1 MVYNGIPVFA
11 VNVDDPG
18 CSISTMS
25 LVDDPAMSID
35 MVCFSKEQKMNFS
48 IQDESQHNILTCLVR
63 VDFPILRLTED
74 GNPYYIVFN
83 KETAKVLCQRLMTDG
98 MQQNISLQHN
108 GKLIDG
114 IQLQEVFIK
123 DSSLGI
129 SPVGFED
136 AADGSLMG
144 VYHIEDDTL
153 WNDCIEGRFK
163 GISIESLLGI
173 EQFKKID
180 NKKIKK
186 NIMSKIKDMLK
197 KILLEFNS
205 LSTNIADLYWEE
217 DTELIVGYKVF
228 VEDADGNKV
237 PAADGEYI
245 SDENK
250 ITVEGGVVTEIE
262 AKEADDAPKAEEETP
277 TQEEPKEEPKEE
289 PMAEETP
296 AQEEPKEE
304 TAPEAGQNSEETAPE
319 AGQEEDKTAQLENR
333 IAELESKVAE
343 LETKLI
349 EIATAPAAEPI
360 VDEFEK
366 VTKKAS
372 TGDKKLDK
380 RIAIAKALQEN

>member
-1 MVYNGIPVFA
+1 MVYNNIPIFA

-48 IQDESQHNILTCLVR
+48 IQDESKHNILTCLVR

-83 KETAKVLCQRLMTDG
+83 KENAKVLCQRLMTDG

-108 GKLIDG
+108 GKLIQG

-144 VYHIEDDTL
+144 VYHIEDEAL

-173 EQFKKID
+173 EEFKKKC

-186 NIMSKIKDMLK
+186 NNMSKIKEMLK
-197 KILLEFNS
+197 KLLMEFNS
-205 LSTNIADLYWEE
+205 LSTNIAELYWEE
-217 DTELIVGYKVF
+217 DTELMVGYKVF
-228 VEDADGNKV
+228 VEDESGNKV
-237 PAADGEYI
+237 PAMDGDYI

-250 ITVEGGVVTEIE
+250 IKVAGGVVTEIE
-262 AKEADDAPKAEEETP
+262 RREIDDMPANVPPVEKKEAMAEP
-277 TQEEPKEEPKEE
+277 AVEEPKEEPKAE
-289 PMAEETP
+289 PAP
-296 AQEEPKEE
+296 EEPKEE
-304 TAPEAGQNSEETAPE
+304 PKDDNTEKVAEME
-319 AGQEEDKTAQLENR
+319 KK
-333 IAELESKVAE
+333 IAELEAKLAD
-343 LETKLI
+343 LEAKI
-349 EIATAPAAEPI
+349 AEIATAPAAQP
-360 VDEFEK
+360 VMDEFENI
-366 VTKKAS
+366 KKLGK
-372 TGDKKLDK
+372 TGDKDLDK
-380 RIAIAKALQEN
+380 RLAIAAALKTK

>member
-1 MVYNGIPVFA
+1 MVYNNIPIFA

-25 LVDDPAMSID
+25 LVDAPAMSID
-35 MVCFSKEQKMNFS
+35 MVCFSKEQNMKFS

-108 GKLIDG
+108 KKLIQG

-144 VYHIEDDTL
+144 VYHIEDEAL
-153 WNDCIEGRFK
+153 WNDCIEGKFK

-173 EQFKKID
+173 EEFKKKC

-186 NIMSKIKDMLK
+186 NNMSKIKEMLK
-197 KILLEFNS
+197 KLLMEFNS
-205 LSTNIADLYWEE
+205 LSTNVAELYWEE
-217 DTELIVGYKVF
+217 DTELMVGYKVF
-228 VEDADGNKV
+228 VEDESGNKV
-237 PAADGEYI
+237 PAMDGEYI

-250 ITVEGGVVTEIE
+250 IKVAGGTVTEIE
-262 AKEADDAPKAEEETP
+262 RREIDDMPANIPPVEKKEAMAEP
-277 TQEEPKEEPKEE
+277 AAEEPKEEPKAE
-289 PMAEETP
+289 PAPEQP
-296 AQEEPKEE
+296 KEEPKDDNTEKVAE
-304 TAPEAGQNSEETAPE
+304 ME
-319 AGQEEDKTAQLENR
+319 KK
-333 IAELESKVAE
+333 IAELEAKLAD
-343 LETKLI
+343 LEAKLA
-349 EIATAPAAEPI
+349 EIATAPAAQP
-360 VDEFEK
+360 VMDEFENI
-366 VTKKAS
+366 KKLGK
-372 TGDKKLDK
+372 TGDKDLDK
-380 RIAIAKALQEN
+380 RLAIAAALKTK

>member
-1 MVYNGIPVFA
+1 MVYNNIPIFA

-25 LVDDPAMSID
+25 LVDAPAMSID
-35 MVCFSKEQKMNFS
+35 MVCFSKEQKMSFS
-48 IQDESQHNILTCLVR
+48 IQDEAQHNILTCLVR

-108 GKLIDG
+108 KKLIQG
-114 IQLQEVFIK
+114 IHLQEVFIK

-144 VYHIEDDTL
+144 VYHIEDDEL

-173 EQFKKID
+173 EEFKKKC

-186 NIMSKIKDMLK
+186 NNMSKIKDALK
-197 KILLEFNS
+197 KLLMEFNS
-205 LSTNIADLYWEE
+205 LSTNVAELYWEE
-217 DTELIVGYKVF
+217 DTELMVGYKVF
-228 VEDADGNKV
+228 VEDESGNKV
-237 PAADGEYI
+237 PAMDGDYI

-250 ITVEGGVVTEIE
+250 IKVAGGVVTEIE
-262 AKEADDAPKAEEETP
+262 RREIDDMPANIPMEKKEEMAEPAVEEPKAEPAPEP
-277 TQEEPKEEPKEE
+277 APEEPKDDNTE
-289 PMAEETP
+289 
-296 AQEEPKEE
+296 
-304 TAPEAGQNSEETAPE
+304 
-319 AGQEEDKTAQLENR
+319 
-333 IAELESKVAE
+333 KVAE
-343 LETKLI
+343 LEKKVADLEAKLADLEAKLA
-349 EIATAPAAEPI
+349 EIATAPAAQP
-360 VDEFEK
+360 VMDEFENIRK
-366 VTKKAS
+366 PLK
-372 TGDKKLDK
+372 TGDKDLDK
-380 RIAIAKALQEN
+380 RLAIAAALKTK

>member
-1 MVYNGIPVFA
+1 MVYNNIPIFA

-25 LVDDPAMSID
+25 LVDAPAMSID
-35 MVCFSKEQKMNFS
+35 MVCFSKEQNMKFS

-108 GKLIDG
+108 KKLIQG

-144 VYHIEDDTL
+144 VYHIEDEAL
-153 WNDCIEGRFK
+153 WNDCIEGKFK

-173 EQFKKID
+173 EEFKKKC

-186 NIMSKIKDMLK
+186 NNMSKIKEMLK
-197 KILLEFNS
+197 KLLMEFNA
-205 LSTNIADLYWEE
+205 LSTDKAELYWEE
-217 DTELIVGYKVF
+217 DTELMVGYKVF
-228 VEDADGNKV
+228 VEDESGNKV
-237 PAADGEYI
+237 PAMDGEYI

-250 ITVEGGVVTEIE
+250 IKVAGGTVTEIE
-262 AKEADDAPKAEEETP
+262 RREIDDMPANIPPVEKKEAMAEPAVEEPKADP
-277 TQEEPKEEPKEE
+277 AADPAPEEPKEEPKDDNTEKV
-289 PMAEETP
+289 AEME
-296 AQEEPKEE
+296 K
-304 TAPEAGQNSEETAPE
+304 
-319 AGQEEDKTAQLENR
+319 K
-333 IAELESKVAE
+333 IAELEAKLAD
-343 LETKLI
+343 LEAKI
-349 EIATAPAAEPI
+349 AEIATAPAAQP
-360 VDEFEK
+360 VMDEFENI
-366 VTKKAS
+366 KKLGK
-372 TGDKKLDK
+372 TGDKDLDK
-380 RIAIAKALQEN
+380 RLAIAAALKTK

>member
-1 MVYNGIPVFA
+1 MVYNNIPVFA

-35 MVCFSKEQKMNFS
+35 MVCFSKEQNMKFS

-98 MQQNISLQHN
+98 MQQNISVDHN
-108 GKLIDG
+108 GKLIQG
-114 IQLQEVFIK
+114 IHLQEVFIK

-144 VYHIEDDTL
+144 VYHIEDEAL

-173 EQFKKID
+173 EEFKKKC

-186 NIMSKIKDMLK
+186 NSMSKIKDALK
-197 KILLEFNS
+197 RLLMEFNS
-205 LSTNIADLYWEE
+205 LSTNIAELYWEE
-217 DTELIVGYKVF
+217 DTELMVGYKVF
-228 VEDADGNKV
+228 VEDESGNKV
-237 PAADGEYI
+237 PAMDGEYI

-250 ITVEGGVVTEIE
+250 IKVAGGTVTEIE
-262 AKEADDAPKAEEETP
+262 RREVDDAPVNIPPVEKKEAMAEPAVEEPKAEP
-277 TQEEPKEEPKEE
+277 AADPAPEEPKEEPKDDNTEKV
-289 PMAEETP
+289 AEME
-296 AQEEPKEE
+296 K
-304 TAPEAGQNSEETAPE
+304 
-319 AGQEEDKTAQLENR
+319 K
-333 IAELESKVAE
+333 IAELEAKLAD
-343 LETKLI
+343 LEAKI
-349 EIATAPAAEPI
+349 AEIATAPAAQP
-360 VDEFEK
+360 VMDEFENI
-366 VTKKAS
+366 KKLGK
-372 TGDKKLDK
+372 TGDKDLDK
-380 RIAIAKALQEN
+380 RLAIAAALKTK

>member
-1 MVYNGIPVFA
+1 MVYNNIPVFA
-11 VNVDDPG
+11 INVDDPE

-63 VDFPILRLTED
+63 VDFPILRVTPD

-83 KETAKVLCQRLMTDG
+83 KDTAKVLCQRLMKDG

-144 VYHIEDDTL
+144 VYHITDDAL

-173 EQFKKID
+173 EDFKKC
-180 NKKIKK
+180 NKKNKKKNNMSKLKDMIKK
-186 NIMSKIKDMLK
+186 L
-197 KILLEFNS
+197 LLEFNS
-205 LSTNIADLYWEE
+205 LSTNIAELYWEE
-217 DTELIVGYKVF
+217 DTELMVGYKVF
-228 VEDADGNKV
+228 VEDESGNKV
-237 PAADGEYI
+237 PAMDGEYI

-250 ITVEGGVVTEIE
+250 IKVAGGVVTEIE
-262 AKEADDAPKAEEETP
+262 RKEVDDMPVEVPVEKTEETMEEPVVEEPAAEEP
-277 TQEEPKEEPKEE
+277 AMEEPKDDNTEKV
-289 PMAEETP
+289 AELE
-296 AQEEPKEE
+296 
-304 TAPEAGQNSEETAPE
+304 SRI
-319 AGQEEDKTAQLENR
+319 DDLENK
-333 IAELESKVAE
+333 IAELESKLA
-343 LETKLI
+343 
-349 EIATAPAAEPI
+349 EIATTPAAQP
-360 VDEFEK
+360 VMDEFENI
-366 VTKKAS
+366 KKIGK
-372 TGDKKLDK
+372 TGDKSLDK
-380 RIAIAKALQEN
+380 RIAVAAALRN

>member
-1 MVYNGIPVFA
+1 MVYNNIPIFA

-25 LVDDPAMSID
+25 LVDAPAMSID
-35 MVCFSKEQKMNFS
+35 MVCFSKEQNMKFS
-48 IQDESQHNILTCLVR
+48 IQDEAQHNILTCLVR

-83 KETAKVLCQRLMTDG
+83 KENAKVLCQRLMTDG

-108 GKLIDG
+108 GKLIQG

-144 VYHIEDDTL
+144 VYHIEDEAL

-173 EQFKKID
+173 EEFKKKC

-186 NIMSKIKDMLK
+186 NNMSKIKEMLK
-197 KILLEFNS
+197 KLLMEFNS
-205 LSTNIADLYWEE
+205 LSTNIAELYWEE
-217 DTELIVGYKVF
+217 DTELMVGYKVF
-228 VEDADGNKV
+228 VEDESGNKV
-237 PAADGEYI
+237 PAMDGEYI

-250 ITVEGGVVTEIE
+250 IKVAGGVVTEIE
-262 AKEADDAPKAEEETP
+262 RREIDDMPANVPPVENKEAMAEPAVEEPKAEPAAEP
-277 TQEEPKEEPKEE
+277 AAEEPKEEPKDDNTEKV
-289 PMAEETP
+289 AEME
-296 AQEEPKEE
+296 K
-304 TAPEAGQNSEETAPE
+304 
-319 AGQEEDKTAQLENR
+319 K
-333 IAELESKVAE
+333 IAELEAKLAD
-343 LETKLI
+343 LEAKI
-349 EIATAPAAEPI
+349 AEIATAPAAQP
-360 VDEFEK
+360 VMDEFENI
-366 VTKKAS
+366 KKLGK
-372 TGDKKLDK
+372 TGDKDLDK
-380 RIAIAKALQEN
+380 RLAIAAALKTK

>member
-1 MVYNGIPVFA
+1 MVYNNIPVFA

-35 MVCFSKEQKMNFS
+35 MVCFSKEQNMKFS

-83 KETAKVLCQRLMTDG
+83 KDTAKVLCQRLMTDG
-98 MQQNISLQHN
+98 MQQNISVDHN
-108 GKLIDG
+108 GKLIQG
-114 IQLQEVFIK
+114 IHLQEVFIK
-123 DSSLGI
+123 DSSLGL

-144 VYHIEDDTL
+144 VYHIEDEAL

-173 EQFKKID
+173 EEFKKKC

-186 NIMSKIKDMLK
+186 NSMSKIKEMLK
-197 KILLEFNS
+197 KLLLEFNS
-205 LSTNIADLYWEE
+205 LSTNIAELYWEE
-217 DTELIVGYKVF
+217 DTELMVGYKVF
-228 VEDADGNKV
+228 VEDESGNKV
-237 PAADGEYI
+237 PAMDGEYI

-250 ITVEGGVVTEIE
+250 IKVAGGTVTEIE
-262 AKEADDAPKAEEETP
+262 RREVDDMPVNVPAEKKDTM
-277 TQEEPKEEPKEE
+277 EEPVKEEPKEE
-289 PMAEETP
+289 PAK
-296 AQEEPKEE
+296 EEPKEE
-304 TAPEAGQNSEETAPE
+304 PAKEEPKDDNTE
-319 AGQEEDKTAQLENR
+319 
-333 IAELESKVAE
+333 KVAE
-343 LETKLI
+343 LEKKVADLETKLADLEAKLA
-349 EIATAPAAEPI
+349 EIATTPAAAPV
-360 VDEFEK
+360 VDEFENI
-366 VTKKAS
+366 KKRGT

-380 RIAIAKALQEN
+380 RIAIAQALKEN

>member
-1 MVYNGIPVFA
+1 MVYNNIPIFA

-48 IQDESQHNILTCLVR
+48 IQDESKHNILTCLVR

-83 KETAKVLCQRLMTDG
+83 KENAKVLCQRLMTDG

-144 VYHIEDDTL
+144 VYHIEDEAL

-173 EQFKKID
+173 EEFKKKC

-186 NIMSKIKDMLK
+186 NNMSKIKEMLK
-197 KILLEFNS
+197 KLLMEFNA
-205 LSTNIADLYWEE
+205 LSTDKAELYWEE
-217 DTELIVGYKVF
+217 DTELMVGYKVF
-228 VEDADGNKV
+228 VEDESGNKV
-237 PAADGEYI
+237 PAMDGEYI

-250 ITVEGGVVTEIE
+250 IKVAGGVVTEIE
-262 AKEADDAPKAEEETP
+262 RREIDDMPANVPPVEKKEAMAEPAVEEPKAEP
-277 TQEEPKEEPKEE
+277 APEEPKEEPKDDNTEKV
-289 PMAEETP
+289 AEME
-296 AQEEPKEE
+296 K
-304 TAPEAGQNSEETAPE
+304 
-319 AGQEEDKTAQLENR
+319 K
-333 IAELESKVAE
+333 IAELEAKLADLESKIA
-343 LETKLI
+343 
-349 EIATAPAAEPI
+349 EIATAPAAQP
-360 VDEFEK
+360 VMDEFENI
-366 VTKKAS
+366 KKLGK
-372 TGDKKLDK
+372 TGDKDLDK
-380 RIAIAKALQEN
+380 RLAIAAALKTK

>member
-1 MVYNGIPVFA
+1 MVYNNIPVFA

-48 IQDESQHNILTCLVR
+48 IQDESKHNILTCLVR

-83 KETAKVLCQRLMTDG
+83 KENAKVLCQRLMTDG

-108 GKLIDG
+108 GKLIQG

-144 VYHIEDDTL
+144 VYHIEDEAL

-173 EQFKKID
+173 EEFKKKC

-186 NIMSKIKDMLK
+186 NNMNKLKEMLK
-197 KILLEFNS
+197 KLLMEFNS
-205 LSTNIADLYWEE
+205 LSTNIAELYWEE
-217 DTELIVGYKVF
+217 DTELMVGYKVF
-228 VEDADGNKV
+228 VEDESGNKV
-237 PAADGEYI
+237 PAMDGEYI

-250 ITVEGGVVTEIE
+250 IKVAGGTVTEIE
-262 AKEADDAPKAEEETP
+262 RREIDDMPANIPPVEKKEAMAEPAVEEPKEEPAP
-277 TQEEPKEEPKEE
+277 EEPKEEPKDDNTEKV
-289 PMAEETP
+289 AEME
-296 AQEEPKEE
+296 K
-304 TAPEAGQNSEETAPE
+304 
-319 AGQEEDKTAQLENR
+319 K
-333 IAELESKVAE
+333 IAELEAKLAD
-343 LETKLI
+343 LEAKI
-349 EIATAPAAEPI
+349 AEIATAPAAQP
-360 VDEFEK
+360 VMDEFENI
-366 VTKKAS
+366 KKLGK
-372 TGDKKLDK
+372 TGDKDLDK
-380 RIAIAKALQEN
+380 RLAIAAALKTK

>member
-1 MVYNGIPVFA
+1 MVYNNIPIFA

-48 IQDESQHNILTCLVR
+48 IQDESKHNILTCLVR

-98 MQQNISLQHN
+98 MQQNISLDHS
-108 GKLIDG
+108 GKLIEG
-114 IQLQEVFIK
+114 IHLQEVFIK

-136 AADGSLMG
+136 AADGSLTG
-144 VYHIEDDTL
+144 VYHIEDEAL

-173 EQFKKID
+173 EEFKKKC

-186 NIMSKIKDMLK
+186 NNMSKIKEMLK
-197 KILLEFNS
+197 KLLMEFNT
-205 LSTNIADLYWEE
+205 LSTDKAELYWEE
-217 DTELIVGYKVF
+217 DTELMVGYKVF
-228 VEDADGNKV
+228 VEDESGNKV
-237 PAADGEYI
+237 PAMDGEYI

-250 ITVEGGVVTEIE
+250 IKVAGGVVTEIE
-262 AKEADDAPKAEEETP
+262 RREIDDMPVNIPPVEKKEAMAEP
-277 TQEEPKEEPKEE
+277 AVEEPKEEPK
-289 PMAEETP
+289 ADP
-296 AQEEPKEE
+296 APEEPKEE
-304 TAPEAGQNSEETAPE
+304 PKDDNTEKVAEME
-319 AGQEEDKTAQLENR
+319 KK
-333 IAELESKVAE
+333 IAELEAKLAD
-343 LETKLI
+343 LEAKI
-349 EIATAPAAEPI
+349 AEIATAPAAQP
-360 VDEFEK
+360 VMDEFENI
-366 VTKKAS
+366 KKLGK
-372 TGDKKLDK
+372 TGDKDLDK
-380 RIAIAKALQEN
+380 RLAIAAALKTK